1 MDDFKTRLKANQL
14 LGTVARKIK
23 ANIDF
28 LMKDEEPNRLV
39 RGIISNKALCL
50 MLSYAFHYHK
60 AVAVTS

>member
-1 MDDFKTRLKANQL
+1 M

-39 RGIISNKALCL
+39 QGIISNKALCL

-60 AVAVTS
+60 AVAVMS